1 MTQPQNWK
9 EPKDGFE
16 KPPVSQQESGQK
28 PAKSGRFWPVVLGVV
43 GVLAVLSLGMFGMST
58 FNEMVEPLDHVVL
71 DAFEPKTEEEKI
83 VSSAQKKDDQ
93 NAPSA
98 KADRSTVVELVPASE
113 EVLSAGKVYQQ
124 VSPSVVGIQTYEQD
138 AYGMEQLFSSGSG
151 IILSEDGY
159 LLTNAHVITNLEGK
173 ASSRIEVTFPRTGE
187 VLEAEFLGADVES
200 DLALIRVEAEG
211 LQPAEFADS
220 ASCEVGDTAYVIGNP
235 SGEMLASS
243 MSSGIIS
250 GIDRKVDTENGTMT
264 LMQTDAAVNPGNSGG
279 ALLNSAGQ
287 VVGVVSSKIV
297 ETSFEGIGFAIP
309 SQNAQTIL
317 NDIAEHGYVT
327 GRVRIG
333 LSYQAISDVIIEKTG
348 IPSGIRVVS
357 VEESSDAYGK
367 VVPGDIIL
375 SIDGIETTD
384 SEGVTQALE
393 GKEAGDMVELEIFH
407 VDENGLEETK
417 TVEVQ
422 MTEDRSQIV
431 EAAEE

>member
-9 EPKDGFE
+9 EPKDGF
-16 KPPVSQQESGQK
+16 KKSSVSQQESREK
-28 PAKSGRFWPVVLGVV
+28 PAKSGRFWPVVLGVI
-43 GVLAVLSLGMFGMST
+43 GVLAVLSLGLFGMST
-58 FNEMVEPLDHVVL
+58 FSEMVEPFDHVVL
-71 DAFEPKTEEEKI
+71 DAFEPKTSEEKS
-83 VSSAQKKDDQ
+83 VASAQKEESQK
-93 NAPSA
+93 APSP
-98 KADRSTVVELVPASE
+98 KADRSTVVELVPASD
-113 EVLSAGKVYQQ
+113 EVLSAGKLYQQ

-173 ASSRIEVTFPRTGE
+173 ASRRIEVTFPRTGE

-200 DLALIRVEAEG
+200 DLALIRVDAEG

-220 ASCEVGDTAYVIGNP
+220 SSCKVGDTAYVIGNP

-375 SIDGIETTD
+375 SIDGIETAD
-384 SEGVTQALE
+384 SEGVSQALE
-393 GKEAGDMVELEIFH
+393 GKEAGDMVKLEIFH

>member
-1 MTQPQNWK
+1 M
-9 EPKDGFE
+9 
-16 KPPVSQQESGQK
+16 
-28 PAKSGRFWPVVLGVV
+28 
-43 GVLAVLSLGMFGMST
+43 
-58 FNEMVEPLDHVVL
+58 
-71 DAFEPKTEEEKI
+71 
-83 VSSAQKKDDQ
+83 
-93 NAPSA
+93 
-98 KADRSTVVELVPASE
+98 
-113 EVLSAGKVYQQ
+113 
-124 VSPSVVGIQTYEQD
+124 
-138 AYGMEQLFSSGSG
+138 
-151 IILSEDGY
+151 
-159 LLTNAHVITNLEGK
+159 
-173 ASSRIEVTFPRTGE
+173 
-187 VLEAEFLGADVES
+187 
-200 DLALIRVEAEG
+200 
-211 LQPAEFADS
+211 
-220 ASCEVGDTAYVIGNP
+220 
-235 SGEMLASS
+235 
-243 MSSGIIS
+243 
-250 GIDRKVDTENGTMT
+250 
-264 LMQTDAAVNPGNSGG
+264 
-279 ALLNSAGQ
+279 LNSAGQ

-333 LSYQAISDVIIEKTG
+333 LRYQAISDVIIEKTG